1 VLVPEKPER
10 RAVAAQRG
18 RERVLIVDDDDVIG
32 SLMRRA
38 LVGQGYHVDLAASV
52 TQARTMSPGGYD
64 VVLVDARIGSERGT
78 DLIDAL
84 LADDPAV
91 ASRCLMVTGGD
102 TLSLPAGVAF
112 LAKPFRP
119 AELVSAVR
127 ALGGPAG
134 PGPEPPP
141 GPDPAPP
148 RVSAA
153 QAADRPGGVPL
164 PEQGLLRLL
173 RQMRS
178 GERTALADFV
188 HDGPVQD
195 LTAATLSL
203 EMISWP
209 AQPDREQR
217 IAEVQGQLDAAAR
230 ALRWITDEWPFP
242 GPEAGLAGT
251 LRRRAAWFL
260 PQSVTI
266 EVQRSAGVPHPGP
279 LDAALPVVADVAE
292 LALFVL
298 ADLGWPGPAHVSVQ
312 DGDQVIEIGLALA
325 ADPGGGGAAP
335 ADPAVVQAAL
345 EEVARPLGGT
355 AGVEAAP
362 DGRRAWIRLPA

>member
-1 VLVPEKPER
+1 VLALGEPER
-10 RAVAAQRG
+10 RAVAAQPG
-18 RERVLIVDDDDVIG
+18 SQRVLVVDDDDAIS

-38 LVGQGYHVDLAASV
+38 LMGEGYHVDLAASV
-52 TQARTMSPGGYD
+52 TQARTMCPGGYD
-64 VVLVDARIGSERGT
+64 AVLVDARIGSERGM

-84 LADDPAV
+84 LADDPAA

-119 AELVSAVR
+119 ADLVSAVR
-127 ALGGPAG
+127 ALGEA
-134 PGPEPPP
+134 
-141 GPDPAPP
+141 DPA
-148 RVSAA
+148 RTE
-153 QAADRPGGVPL
+153 ADPARTAPIRPGGGP
-164 PEQGLLRLL
+164 PREQGLLRLL
-173 RQMRS
+173 RLMRS

-203 EMISWP
+203 QMISCP
-209 AQPDREQR
+209 AQPDLEQSL
-217 IAEVQGQLDAAAR
+217 AEVQRQLDATAR

-242 GPEAGLAGT
+242 GPESGLADT

-260 PQSVTI
+260 PPSVTI
-266 EVQRSAGVPHPGP
+266 EVQRSAGAPRPGP

-298 ADLGWPGPAHVSVQ
+298 ADQGWPGPVHVAVQ
-312 DGDQVIEIGLALA
+312 DGDQVIEIGLTLA
-325 ADPGGGGAAP
+325 ADPGNSGAAP
-335 ADPAVVQAAL
+335 ADPAAVQAAL

-355 AGVEAAP
+355 ARAEAAP
-362 DGRRAWIRLPA
+362 DGRRAWIRLPV

>member
-1 VLVPEKPER
+1 
-10 RAVAAQRG
+10 VAAQA
-18 RERVLIVDDDDVIG
+18 ESQRVLVVDDDDAI
-32 SLMRRA
+32 STLMRRA
-38 LVGQGYHVDLAASV
+38 LMGEGYHVDLAASV

-64 VVLVDARIGSERGT
+64 AVLVDARIGSERGT

-84 LADDPAV
+84 LAEDPAA

-127 ALGGPAG
+127 ALGGHDPACGEADPVRGEADPGRTIPSGPAG
-134 PGPEPPP
+134 GPP
-141 GPDPAPP
+141 
-148 RVSAA
+148 
-153 QAADRPGGVPL
+153 

-173 RQMRS
+173 RRMRS

-195 LTAATLSL
+195 LTAATLTL
-203 EMISWP
+203 RMISWP
-209 AQPDREQR
+209 AQPDLEQT
-217 IAEVQGQLDAAAR
+217 IAEVQRQLDAAAR
-230 ALRWITDEWPFP
+230 GLRWITDEWPFP
-242 GPEAGLAGT
+242 GPESGLADT

-260 PQSVTI
+260 PPSVTI
-266 EVQRSAGVPHPGP
+266 EVQRSAGAPRPGP
-279 LDAALPVVADVAE
+279 LDAALPIIADVAE

-298 ADLGWPGPAHVSVQ
+298 ADQGWPGPAHVSVQ
-312 DGDQVIEIGLALA
+312 DRGQVIEIGLTLA
-325 ADPGGGGAAP
+325 ADAGDGGAAP
-335 ADPAVVQAAL
+335 ADPAAVQAVL

-355 AGVEAAP
+355 AGAEAAP
-362 DGRRAWIRLPA
+362 GGRRAWLRLPVSPGTAPAR

>member
-1 VLVPEKPER
+1 MLVPEKPER
-10 RAVAAQRG
+10 RAVAAQPG
-18 RERVLIVDDDDVIG
+18 SQRVLVVDDDDAIS

-38 LVGQGYHVDLAASV
+38 LKGEGYHVDLAASV

-64 VVLVDARIGSERGT
+64 AVLVDARIGSERGM

-84 LADDPAV
+84 LADDPAA

-102 TLSLPAGVAF
+102 TLSLPAGVVF

-127 ALGGPAG
+127 ALGGPPG
-134 PGPEPPP
+134 PDPEPPP
-141 GPDPAPP
+141 GPDPEPP

-153 QAADRPGGVPL
+153 QADRPGGGPL

-173 RQMRS
+173 RRMRS

-203 EMISWP
+203 QMISWP
-209 AQPDREQR
+209 AQPDLEQR

-242 GPEAGLAGT
+242 GPESGLADT

-260 PQSVTI
+260 PPSVTI
-266 EVQRSAGVPHPGP
+266 EVQRSAGAPRPGP
-279 LDAALPVVADVAE
+279 LDAALQVVADVAE

-298 ADLGWPGPAHVSVQ
+298 ADEGWPGPAHVSVQ